1 VPVQRRVVAH
11 KWVGRTQGNHSH
23 EHKAKSVPEF
33 STMKK
38 CRNLEVILNWTRE
51 NAIQHAEER
60 LKELELPVRA
70 EVANDGV

>member
-1 VPVQRRVVAH
+1 
-11 KWVGRTQGNHSH
+11 
-23 EHKAKSVPEF
+23 
-33 STMKK
+33 MKK